1 MPISSVL
8 CGSEKSQGGLSR
20 ALAECSPGYLGY
32 VLRAWGH
39 QHCIRCCVAVL
50 GAQGLPG
57 EGVNVLHW
65 ELGGEGQQGNVGE
78 QRASV
83 QGWDGE
89 GTSSRCSS
97 LKCLPQCPENGGLQV
112 EKAVLLMCSCV
123 LCFTTWC
130 SAEDVFS

>member
-1 MPISSVL
+1 ML
-8 CGSEKSQGGLSR
+8 Q
-20 ALAECSPGYLGY
+20 
-32 VLRAWGH
+32 
-39 QHCIRCCVAVL
+39 
-50 GAQGLPG
+50 
-57 EGVNVLHW
+57 W

-89 GTSSRCSS
+89 GTSLRCSS